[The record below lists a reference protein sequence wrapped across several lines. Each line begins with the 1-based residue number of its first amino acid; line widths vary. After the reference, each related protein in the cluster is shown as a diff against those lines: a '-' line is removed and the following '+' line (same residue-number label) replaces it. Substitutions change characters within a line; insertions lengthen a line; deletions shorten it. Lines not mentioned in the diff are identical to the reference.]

1 MSWYQ
6 GLIMSLLFF
15 GSAYLAS
22 YLTKDNQ
29 TPEVTS
35 GVYLAGIVFGILLA
49 LILSYISRNRRFPIH
64 GKTRKS
70 ETVRWLGFS
79 GVLLIGIILALA
91 FANGIIVPAVWQID
105 TTFMLGEVIGVFI
118 IVFLIRFEE
127 IQHVAQWFANL
138 LAGKKSE

>member
-49 LILSYISRNRRFPIH
+49 LILS
-64 GKTRKS
+64 
-70 ETVRWLGFS
+70 
-79 GVLLIGIILALA
+79 
-91 FANGIIVPAVWQID
+91 
-105 TTFMLGEVIGVFI
+105 
-118 IVFLIRFEE
+118 
-127 IQHVAQWFANL
+127 
-138 LAGKKSE
+138 